1 MGRLVCKEPAGTG
14 GSELE
19 SRNAE
24 VHLRISLFHNED
36 AGDGSSVD
44 DIKTLFTRHGHRLVQ
59 VVGRESR
66 VEEILESHADLVVA
80 AGGDGT
86 VATAARVVAGRKLP
100 LAILPLG
107 TANNIAKSLGC
118 EAPIDDL
125 VDGWARTDVR
135 LLDLG
140 FVRGE
145 WGEQIFFESVGAGL
159 IPFGIGAAKAKQDMS
174 EDKDQEGSSTAK
186 PEDAVKMFRDVLAG
200 LEPQP
205 WTLVLDGKER
215 TGEFLLVEVLNMP
228 SIGPNLVLS
237 DQADPRDG
245 FFSVVIATE
254 AERAVLD
261 SYLEQR
267 MGGSERPLSMP
278 PTLARQV
285 EIRGSSDVHVDDQLL
300 HTKTPHTVSMT
311 IEPEAL
317 KFLPGPCMVP

>member
-1 MGRLVCKEPAGTG
+1 M
-14 GSELE
+14 
-19 SRNAE
+19 
-24 VHLRISLFHNED
+24 RISLFHNED

-44 DIKTLFTRHGHRLVQ
+44 DITTLFERHGHRLVQ
-59 VVGRESR
+59 VVGREFR
-66 VEEILESHADLVVA
+66 VEQILESHADLVVA

-86 VATAARVVAGRKLP
+86 VATAARVIAGRKLP

-118 EAPIDDL
+118 EAPIDEL
-125 VDGWARTDVR
+125 VAGWDDTDIR

-159 IPFGIGAAKAKQDMS
+159 IPFGIGAAKAKQS
-174 EDKDQEGSSTAK
+174 LSKDKDQEGSSTAK
-186 PEDAVKMFRDVLAG
+186 PEDAIKMFRDVLAD

-205 WTLVLDGKER
+205 WTLVIDGEER

-237 DQADPRDG
+237 NDAHPSDG

-254 AERAVLD
+254 ADRGVLD
-261 SYLEQR
+261 KYLKQR
-267 MGGSERPLSMP
+267 MRGSDAPLAMP
-278 PTLARQV
+278 PIHARQV

-300 HTKTPHTVSMT
+300 HTNTPHTVSMT